1 MSATGTK
8 QLDISNAECSW
19 RASVTLSQVADKP
32 ARGDALM
39 DLIHTNKG
47 GLIGDVK
54 LKGSPRSNDHEMVA
68 FRFLRG

>member
-1 MSATGTK
+1 MT
-8 QLDISNAECSW
+8 
-19 RASVTLSQVADKP
+19 QVADKL